1 MDSRY
6 WSQDPLS
13 VELGFW
19 IPIVSGIRI
28 PRAEFWIPKSKILD
42 STRKISQIPESGFHN
57 MRRYKGPCYG
67 VLYVI
72 FFSVFIFCVNPHINS
87 IWMSL
92 FQVLCLLVGRQGFR
106 LLHLLT
112 DLYQKKLDPCSL
124 TVLSFK
130 EKGTTSSKRISEF
143 SFRISEFS
151 LKTAWKR
158 EAVMEKSDFLR
169 RRKITYNFDLRLRR
183 NKSLSVLLFQRTIVD
198 PLTVNVN

>member
-42 STRKISQIPESGFHN
+42 STRKISLTLSPQAKISQIPESGFHN

-72 FFSVFIFCVNPHINS
+72 LFSVFIFCVNPHINS
-87 IWMSL
+87 I
-92 FQVLCLLVGRQGFR
+92 
-106 LLHLLT
+106 
-112 DLYQKKLDPCSL
+112 
-124 TVLSFK
+124 
-130 EKGTTSSKRISEF
+130 
-143 SFRISEFS
+143 
-151 LKTAWKR
+151 
-158 EAVMEKSDFLR
+158 
-169 RRKITYNFDLRLRR
+169 
-183 NKSLSVLLFQRTIVD
+183 
-198 PLTVNVN
+198 